1 MEFGSLWELCN
12 AFTDLVTKNDLAV
25 PTGSTIL
32 IGSASHLTNVGISAS
47 HAEELAAVSRK
58 LAAFTEG
65 GIYFLPCPFIL
76 CAESSDPELVRAT
89 NELVSWLGNM
99 LSKEVCYTPVA
110 MELSARRMLLSN
122 FPVASS
128 PTRRLLLPEA
138 LSSPMKKKW
147 ACGATTLPVGA
158 ARFDYRAE
166 REIVEALVKELNSRL
181 ALNLEPDISFRRQ
194 VEAPAATPEKF
205 IVIGASHANKTADA
219 LAATGAYVI
228 KLVQPGW
235 RVTKTRVAELAAQ
248 LKSVLAREGEEC
260 TLHSRLPDVGQQPL
274 YCKD

>member
-25 PTGSTIL
+25 PTGSRIL

-128 PTRRLLLPEA
+128 LTWRLLLPEA

-158 ARFDYRAE
+158 ARFDYPAE

-181 ALNLEPDISFRRQ
+181 ALNL
-194 VEAPAATPEKF
+194 
-205 IVIGASHANKTADA
+205 
-219 LAATGAYVI
+219 
-228 KLVQPGW
+228 
-235 RVTKTRVAELAAQ
+235 
-248 LKSVLAREGEEC
+248 
-260 TLHSRLPDVGQQPL
+260 
-274 YCKD
+274 